1 MIRLWK
7 RVRQSD
13 FVRSVAAVAGGTALA
28 QAIGVLASPIITR
41 LYTPKDMALL
51 GLFLSFLGVASVVT
65 TLRYEV
71 AVVAAR
77 SEEEARALAIGSLV
91 ISAGLSLLAVAAFEF
106 LRQRDIFG
114 YGLFSPWASW
124 LAGLALVATSW
135 GIILRYSVIRMG
147 FFQVVGRFTFLQ
159 ALWRVLAQMGLAF
172 LGSAG
177 LVLGEAVGRW
187 AGLKSLWRVFVRS
200 IPFWGIAWGTLWR
213 YKRYPLVQL
222 PSSFL
227 DTLALMAPVPVFT
240 FVFGATA
247 GGELA
252 LAQRIVGLP
261 VALVGGSVA
270 DVFYGRAAELLR
282 TRPRGFIAFF
292 LGAAMR
298 MWALGVALGVALWI
312 VGPWITVRVFGPQ
325 WEETGLMLRAM
336 APWMAAQL
344 AVSPVSR
351 VVFLSSYS
359 WIKLVYDFSSL
370 LIVGLPLWWK
380 ANSAVSA
387 LFLMAWAKVV
397 VYVLYFLVLLAIVK
411 ELSYPHGGR
420 R

>member
-1 MIRLWK
+1 MIRPLK
-7 RVRQSD
+7 RVCQSG

-28 QAIGVLASPIITR
+28 QAIGGLAFLVITR
-41 LYTPKDMALL
+41 LYTPEDMALW
-51 GLFLSFLGVASVVT
+51 GLFVSFLGVASVVT

-71 AVVAAR
+71 AVVTAR
-77 SEEEARALAIGSLV
+77 SEEEARDLAIGSLV
-91 ISAGLSLLAVAAFEF
+91 ISAGLSLVAVAVFEF

-135 GIILRYSVIRMG
+135 GMVLRYSIIRLG
-147 FFQVVGRFTFLQ
+147 FFQVAGRFSFLQ
-159 ALWRVLAQMGLAF
+159 AFWGALAKMSLAF

-187 AGLKSLWRVFVRS
+187 ASLKSLWRVFAPS
-200 IPFWGIAWGTLWR
+200 IPSWRIAWGTLWR
-213 YKRYPLVQL
+213 YKRHPLVQL

-247 GGELA
+247 GGGLA

-261 VALVGGSVA
+261 VALIGGSVA
-270 DVFYGRAAELLR
+270 DVFYGRAAEVLR
-282 TRPRGFIAFF
+282 TRPGELLAFF
-292 LGAAMR
+292 LGTAMR
-298 MWALGVALGVALWI
+298 MLTLGVALGIALWI
-312 VGPWITVRVFGPQ
+312 VGPWITVRAFGPQ
-325 WEETGLMLRAM
+325 WEEAGLMLRAM
-336 APWMAAQL
+336 APWMATQM

-351 VVFLSSYS
+351 VVFLSPYS
-359 WIKLVYDFSSL
+359 WVKLVYDFSSL
-370 LIVGLPLWWK
+370 LVTGLPLWWQ

-397 VYVLYFLVLLAIVK
+397 LYVLYFLLLLAIVK
-411 ELSYPHGGR
+411 QLSHRYGEGL
-420 R
+420 